1 MALGG
6 VVRGL
11 VGGAAV
17 LVLGVG
23 APGAALAAPVVTV
36 GCDAS
41 VEVTPG
47 TTVALSALGA
57 TLASKVFTDSGSLS
71 GVSDALRGAVCTAIV
86 RVVAPVVSAV
96 PPAPPGPAPSA
107 VAPVAPPAPV
117 PGGGAPGGGAPG
129 GGVPGGGVPG
139 GGAPLPVLA
148 GSNPPSAGVSPPP
161 PAAPAPAPGA
171 GGGSGGG
178 GNPVG
183 ETRAPGADPVPTAPG
198 VVPSGSGPSATGP
211 VGSGPVGSG
220 PAASGPSSTGP
231 ASSGPASSG
240 TPAAGTSGQATSA
253 TLRALG
259 LLSPSGSRPPVF
271 GDPTLLG
278 FTVDG
283 AAGPGGVLA
292 GVATGR
298 AAGSSVQALNSPL
311 GTRPGLVVLVAVL
324 ALAATAGCTVR
335 QWVLRA
341 VPSLTPVPVVA
352 VTRGAHRR

>member
-1 MALGG
+1 VALGG

-57 TLASKVFTDSGSLS
+57 TLATKVFTDSGSLS

-96 PPAPPGPAPSA
+96 PPAPTGPAPSA

-117 PGGGAPGGGAPG
+117 PGGGA
-129 GGVPGGGVPG
+129 PGGGVPG

-171 GGGSGGG
+171 GSGSGGG

-198 VVPSGSGPSATGP
+198 VVPSGVGPSAT
-211 VGSGPVGSG
+211 GPVGSG
-220 PAASGPSSTGP
+220 PAASGPSST
-231 ASSGPASSG
+231 GPASSG

-283 AAGPGGVLA
+283 AVGPGGVLA

-324 ALAATAGCTVR
+324 ALATTAGCTVR

>member
-96 PPAPPGPAPSA
+96 PPAPTGPAPSA
-107 VAPVAPPAPV
+107 VAPVAPPAP
-117 PGGGAPGGGAPG
+117 
-129 GGVPGGGVPG
+129 VPG

-198 VVPSGSGPSATGP
+198 VVPSGVGPSAT
-211 VGSGPVGSG
+211 GPVGSG

-283 AAGPGGVLA
+283 AVGPGGVLA

>member
-96 PPAPPGPAPSA
+96 PPVPTGPAPSA

-117 PGGGAPGGGAPG
+117 PGGGA
-129 GGVPGGGVPG
+129 PGGGVPG

-148 GSNPPSAGVSPPP
+148 GSNPPSAGVSPQP

-198 VVPSGSGPSATGP
+198 VVPSGVGPSATGP

-220 PAASGPSSTGP
+220 PAGSGLSSTGP

-283 AAGPGGVLA
+283 AVGPGGVLA

>member
-1 MALGG
+1 VALGG

-57 TLASKVFTDSGSLS
+57 TLATKVFTDSGSLS

-96 PPAPPGPAPSA
+96 PPAPTGPAPSA

-117 PGGGAPGGGAPG
+117 PGGGA
-129 GGVPGGGVPG
+129 PGGGVPG

-198 VVPSGSGPSATGP
+198 VVPSGVGPSAT
-211 VGSGPVGSG
+211 GPVGSG
-220 PAASGPSSTGP
+220 PAASGPSST
-231 ASSGPASSG
+231 GPASSG

-283 AAGPGGVLA
+283 AVGPGGVLA

>member
-57 TLASKVFTDSGSLS
+57 TLATKVFTDSGSLS

-96 PPAPPGPAPSA
+96 PPAPTGPAPSA

-117 PGGGAPGGGAPG
+117 PGGGA
-129 GGVPGGGVPG
+129 PGGGVPG

-198 VVPSGSGPSATGP
+198 VVPSGVGPSAT
-211 VGSGPVGSG
+211 GPVGSG
-220 PAASGPSSTGP
+220 PAASGPSST
-231 ASSGPASSG
+231 GPASSG

-283 AAGPGGVLA
+283 AVGPGGVLA

>member
-57 TLASKVFTDSGSLS
+57 TLATKVFTDSGSLS

-96 PPAPPGPAPSA
+96 PPAPTGPAPSA

-117 PGGGAPGGGAPG
+117 PGGGAPG

-198 VVPSGSGPSATGP
+198 VVPSGVGPSAT
-211 VGSGPVGSG
+211 GPVGSG
-220 PAASGPSSTGP
+220 PAASGPSSM
-231 ASSGPASSG
+231 GPASSG

-283 AAGPGGVLA
+283 AVGPGGVLA

-341 VPSLTPVPVVA
+341 VPSLTPVPVVT

>member
-96 PPAPPGPAPSA
+96 PPAPTVPAPSA

-117 PGGGAPGGGAPG
+117 PGGGAPGGS
-129 GGVPGGGVPG
+129 VPGGSVPG

-198 VVPSGSGPSATGP
+198 VVPSGVGPSAT
-211 VGSGPVGSG
+211 GPVGSG
-220 PAASGPSSTGP
+220 PAASGPSST
-231 ASSGPASSG
+231 GPASSG

>member
-71 GVSDALRGAVCTAIV
+71 VVSDALRGAVCTAIV

-117 PGGGAPGGGAPG
+117 PGGGAPGGG
-129 GGVPGGGVPG
+129 VPG

-148 GSNPPSAGVSPPP
+148 GSNPPSAGVRPPP

-198 VVPSGSGPSATGP
+198 VMPSGVGPSATGP
-211 VGSGPVGSG
+211 VGSGP
-220 PAASGPSSTGP
+220 AASGLSST
-231 ASSGPASSG
+231 GPASSG

-283 AAGPGGVLA
+283 AVGPGGVLA

>member
-1 MALGG
+1 VALGG

-96 PPAPPGPAPSA
+96 PPAPTVPAPSA

-117 PGGGAPGGGAPG
+117 PGGGAPGGS
-129 GGVPGGGVPG
+129 VPGGSVPG

-198 VVPSGSGPSATGP
+198 VVPSGVGPSAT
-211 VGSGPVGSG
+211 GPVGSG
-220 PAASGPSSTGP
+220 PAASGPSST
-231 ASSGPASSG
+231 GPASSG

>member
-57 TLASKVFTDSGSLS
+57 TLATKVFTDSGSLS

-96 PPAPPGPAPSA
+96 PPAPTGPAPSA

-117 PGGGAPGGGAPG
+117 PGGGAPGGS
-129 GGVPGGGVPG
+129 VPG

-198 VVPSGSGPSATGP
+198 VVPSGVGPSAT
-211 VGSGPVGSG
+211 GPVGSG
-220 PAASGPSSTGP
+220 PAASGPSST
-231 ASSGPASSG
+231 GPASSG

-283 AAGPGGVLA
+283 AVGPGGVLA